1 MGTRG
6 FVGFV
11 SGGETKVA
19 YNHFDSY
26 PGGLGITMLD
36 WLSVADFTEAAAQAL
51 ALRVVDPESTPT
63 PEDVVR
69 LSNHLNLGVD
79 GGHPGDGPSWYQ
91 LLRGTQGSPSLMLA
105 AGVVE
110 DASDFPG
117 DSLFAEYGYV
127 ADFDAQVFEVYAGFQ
142 KEPHTEGRFSAME
155 PKVKVTGMYYPVRL
169 IGSWPLS
176 NLPSGDDFLA
186 QLRRAEGIEGD
197 DD

>member
-11 SGGETKVA
+11 SGGQTKVA

-26 PGGLGITMLD
+26 PSGLGITVLD
-36 WLSVADFTEAAAQAL
+36 WLSVIDFTEAAAQAL
-51 ALRVVDPESTPT
+51 ALRVVDSEDKPT
-63 PEDVVR
+63 PEDVEQ
-69 LSNHLNLGVD
+69 LSEHLNLGVG
-79 GGHPGDGPSWYQ
+79 GGHPDGVPSWYQ
-91 LLRGTQGSPSLMLA
+91 LLRGTQGSPSLMLG
-105 AGVVE
+105 AGVIE
-110 DASDFPG
+110 DASGFPG

-127 ADFDAQVFEVYAGFQ
+127 VDFDTQVFEAYVGFQ
-142 KEPHTEGRFSAME
+142 KEPHTAGRFANME
-155 PKVKVTGMYYPVRL
+155 PKDKVTGLYYPVRL

-176 NLPSGDDFLA
+176 DLPSGDDFLA